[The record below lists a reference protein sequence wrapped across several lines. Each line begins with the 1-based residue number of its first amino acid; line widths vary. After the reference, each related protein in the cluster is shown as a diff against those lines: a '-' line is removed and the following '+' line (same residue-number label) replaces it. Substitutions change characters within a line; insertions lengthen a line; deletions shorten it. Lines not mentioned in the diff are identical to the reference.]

1 MSKEVVEMVGHIVT
15 KNETFKASKLKI
27 QTFYQAREVGMS
39 IKTQCMCDRDT
50 HSLTV
55 CGNHFATHKINMIR
69 L

>member
-50 HSLTV
+50 HSHCLWE
-55 CGNHFATHKINMIR
+55 
-69 L
+69 